1 MRRWLKF
8 RGALFL
14 LAVLVIIGVGLT
26 YAVQIQREVSGS
38 VIIGRVETVD
48 ETILVWKAVTPAKEP
63 LTQLEFGTGDIN
75 AFGLFKGLPLIPV
88 WVENGGYL
96 LRAEG
101 RAGGGEGGR
110 ESCGRCGLP
119 HLQAHLWACSD
130 DAGYINGQVSGIDGG
145 LAV

>member
-63 LTQLEFGTGDIN
+63 LTELEFGTGDIN

-88 WVENGGYL
+88 WVENGGDISFE
-96 LRAEG
+96 LRIELVEVRVDG
-101 RAGGGEGGR
+101 NPAG
-110 ESCGRCGLP
+110 
-119 HLQAHLWACSD
+119 D
-130 DAGYINGQVSGIDGG
+130 VVSLIFKRTSGP
-145 LAV
+145 APTTPAT